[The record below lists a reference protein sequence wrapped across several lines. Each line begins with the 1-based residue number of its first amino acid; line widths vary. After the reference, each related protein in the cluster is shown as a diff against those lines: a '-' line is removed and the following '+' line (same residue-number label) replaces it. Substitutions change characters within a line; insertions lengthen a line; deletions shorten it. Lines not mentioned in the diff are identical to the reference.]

1 MKLKKPLF
9 WLPLLFLGLVVFTI
23 DNGHE
28 WGDDFA
34 LYISQARS
42 ILNQNSGALLLN
54 NQWMMKNSE
63 GLIGPEL
70 YPWGYP
76 VFLSGL
82 IGLFGELTIESK
94 IVQWAFLS
102 SVALF
107 SACRIL
113 KRFQFEKISGVH
125 FFLLGLMVFHPKILL
140 FANRFNND
148 LFFLVGVYLFWAILF
163 WVRAQKNL
171 HNPFLYEMILG
182 LLIVVLSQTRDVGLF
197 LLFPFLLNS
206 VSKWRQFHSKSPMI
220 TGVVFSC
227 FTLLFYAVGKMG
239 SGNIHLS
246 ELDFSLIPGLMV
258 TYLKLFGQYPFVML
272 KQVNHTLSAWFG
284 LGIGCLVLLIFL
296 RRARTIFKSYW
307 LELSWIIPN
316 ILLLL
321 IWPSVQGERFLFPWI
336 WLVFIILFDHV
347 SRYQL
352 PVLLSKVLVPLLT
365 LALWLQ
371 IGSSIIYHIKID
383 SDEISNES
391 TTDMFDYLQTCT
403 SEDVVVYFKK
413 PRLMYLKTHRRSL
426 FCTLPDREPS
436 VIEKCNYLVENRKP
450 IQGYL
455 PNFVD
460 DHKGVLVFEN
470 DDYRIYKRNLKAQP

>member
-1 MKLKKPLF
+1 MKFNKPLF
-9 WLPLLFLGLVVFTI
+9 WLPLLFLGLTVFTI
-23 DNGHE
+23 DNGHD

-42 ILNQNSGALLLN
+42 ILNQNSDELLLN

-82 IGLFGELTIESK
+82 IGLFGDLAVGSK
-94 IVQWAFLS
+94 IVQWVFLS
-102 SVALF
+102 LVALF
-107 SACRIL
+107 SACHIL
-113 KRFQFEKISGVH
+113 KRFQFEKDSGVY

-140 FANRFNND
+140 YANRFNSD

-163 WVRAQKNL
+163 WVRAQKKL
-171 HNPFLYEMILG
+171 RNPIFYEIVLG
-182 LLIVVLSQTRDVGLF
+182 LLIMVLSQTRDVGLF

-206 VSKWRQFHSKSPMI
+206 VTKWRHFHFKIPMI
-220 TGVVFSC
+220 TGVLFS
-227 FTLLFYAVGKMG
+227 FSIVLLYVVGKTE

-246 ELDFSLIPGLMV
+246 ELDFSLIPGLIV
-258 TYLKLFGQYPFVML
+258 TYLKLFGQYAFVML
-272 KQVNHTLSAWFG
+272 KQVNHTLSEWFG
-284 LGIGCLVLLIFL
+284 LGIGCLVLFVFM
-296 RRARTIFKSYW
+296 RRARTILKSYW

-347 SRYQL
+347 SRQKL
-352 PVLLSKVLVPLLT
+352 SSMLQKVFVPVLT

-371 IGSSIIYHIKID
+371 ISSSIVYHIKID
-383 SDEISNES
+383 TDEISNES
-391 TTDMFDYLQTCT
+391 TTDMFDFFHTST
-403 SEDVVVYFKK
+403 SEDAVVYFKK
-413 PRLMYLKTHRRSL
+413 PRLMYLKSHRRSL
-426 FCTLPDREPS
+426 FSTITDKETS

-455 PNFVD
+455 PNFSD
-460 DHKGVLVFEN
+460 DHKGELVFEN
-470 DDYRIYKRNLKAQP
+470 DAYRIYKRNLKAKP